1 MTDNRFGMP
10 LSGLQQ
16 TGAFIAGQQYP
27 NGQIPWFRGHFAD
40 PWDHIEAAMAL
51 GVVGRTEEAR
61 AAVDWLAATQRPD
74 GSWPMETVRD
84 TLAGTDIVT
93 EPTADSNQCSYVA
106 VGLWHDFLITGDRP
120 HLERHWDMLD
130 RAIELVVAA
139 QLPSGAIS
147 WGMSPLGEW
156 VDEALLT
163 GSSCI
168 VLSLAAALAIAD
180 TLGHE
185 RPHWALARDLLI
197 DAVQEPGQGPEGSV
211 FLDKSRYSM
220 DWYYPVLGGAVTG
233 EAGSRLIDSRWTDFV
248 VPGYGIR
255 CVDDHPW
262 ATPAESCELVI
273 ALDLVGRREEG
284 LKILRD
290 VEVHRDSDGG
300 YWTGYVWP
308 DEAIWPEEKTTW
320 TAAAV
325 ILAHDTMFSLTPA
338 SGMFRDLAGA
348 THTAS
353 APVR

>member
-1 MTDNRFGMP
+1 MP
-10 LSGLQQ
+10 LAALRQ

-27 NGQIPWFRGHFAD
+27 NGQIPWFQGHFAD
-40 PWDHIEAAMAL
+40 PWDHVEAAMAL
-51 GVVGRTEEAR
+51 GVVGRTEESR
-61 AAVDWLAATQRPD
+61 AAIDWLAATQRAD
-74 GSWPMETVRD
+74 GSWPMETVHD
-84 TLAGTDIVT
+84 GLAGTDAVT
-93 EPTADSNQCSYVA
+93 EATADSNQCSYVA
-106 VGLWHDFLITGDRP
+106 VGLWHDFLVTGDRR

-147 WGMSPLGEW
+147 WGMSPMGEW

-180 TLGHE
+180 TLGHD

-197 DAVQEPGQGPEGSV
+197 DAVQEGATVPQPGNCQV
-211 FLDKSRYSM
+211 VARFLDKSRYSM

-233 EAGSRLIDSRWTDFV
+233 EAGDRLIDSRWEDFI

-255 CVDDHPW
+255 CVDDRPW

-273 ALDLVGRREEG
+273 ALDMLGRRDEA
-284 LKILRD
+284 LRILGD
-290 VEVHRDSDGG
+290 VEMHRDDDGG

-325 ILAHDTMFSLTPA
+325 VLAHDAVFSVTPA
-338 SGMFRDLAGA
+338 SGMFRSLAGA
-348 THTAS
+348 AHTPS
-353 APVR
+353 ARIR